1 MVATAAN
8 VGTGATVN
16 NTGIDLG
23 IGAGICT
30 AKEFYGD
37 GSNLTGI
44 AAGGSGQF
52 NTGISGATQYDV
64 TTSMATA
71 YTASATATIRTV
83 VYSIH
88 ICNITASEATI
99 SGEMQTNFS
108 FAHTIPVPA
117 GSAVEL
123 LKQPKVLG
131 PSETIELQ
139 SDTASA
145 LEATIIVEAKEDT
158 NLWDAQLALSS
169 AATMTDLYT
178 STSNPS
184 VVQSILLCNNDGTN
198 DVKAR
203 VVWTDGSNNVQSYLV
218 YDMVVPAD
226 STVEICEKPKY
237 LAAGYKLRAYANV
250 ADRLEITA
258 SGKQITS

>member
-1 MVATAAN
+1 
-8 VGTGATVN
+8 
-16 NTGIDLG
+16 
-23 IGAGICT
+23 
-30 AKEFYGD
+30 
-37 GSNLTGI
+37 
-44 AAGGSGQF
+44 
-52 NTGISGATQYDV
+52 
-64 TTSMATA
+64 MATA

-88 ICNITASEATI
+88 ICNISASEVTV
-99 SGEMQTNFS
+99 SGEIQSSFS

-139 SDTASA
+139 ASAGSA
-145 LEATIIVEAKEDT
+145 LEATIIVEEKEDT
-158 NLWDAQLALSS
+158 ALWDAQLDLTA

-178 STSNPS
+178 SSSYPS
-184 VVQSILLCNNDGTN
+184 VVQSILLANDDGSN

-203 VVWTDGSNNVQSYLV
+203 VAWTDGSNNIQSYLA
-218 YDMVVPAD
+218 YDLVIPAD
-226 STVEICEKPKY
+226 STVEICEQPKY
-237 LAAGYKLRAYANV
+237 LATGYKLRAYANQ

-258 SGKQITS
+258 SGSQIVS